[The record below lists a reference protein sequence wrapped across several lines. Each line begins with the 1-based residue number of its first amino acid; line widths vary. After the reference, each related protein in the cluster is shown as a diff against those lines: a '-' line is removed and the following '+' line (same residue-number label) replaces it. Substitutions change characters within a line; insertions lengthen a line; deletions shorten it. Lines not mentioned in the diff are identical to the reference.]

1 MFWSLDEGCSISYG
15 TRSVQK
21 NVFTFGPD
29 SQCALWLVPS
39 SHSPLCSFFHLENDI
54 SKESRINLTY
64 FLAQPLKACK
74 QMLTTGAYS
83 SLQNYGFII
92 TFPSKSE
99 NINSCYISG
108 FKSLFSTD
116 LSLSA
121 RRAVTKLTFHS
132 PFSCFP
138 ALCDFICGTVYY
150 KLMLLFGKQK

>member
-1 MFWSLDEGCSISYG
+1 
-15 TRSVQK
+15 
-21 NVFTFGPD
+21 
-29 SQCALWLVPS
+29 
-39 SHSPLCSFFHLENDI
+39 
-54 SKESRINLTY
+54 
-64 FLAQPLKACK
+64 
-74 QMLTTGAYS
+74 MLTTGAYS

-138 ALCDFICGTVYY
+138 TLKKIIYDTVYY
-150 KLMLLFGKQK
+150 KLMMLFGNQK